1 MIKKAILV
9 TGASYI
15 NAVAALLFSFGL
27 INLLSKEEFG
37 IWSMINSLAAI
48 SAIFALL
55 GFPRAYQNVVA
66 RGGEYRKH
74 VFQKMSLR
82 ALFIGLCIAIMVFFF
97 FWLPFIFEQPAW
109 QHLALLV
116 LLIMH
121 FIFVDYGVIGSQ
133 ITGNVKAL
141 TILAIHSSLVRMT
154 ALVVV
159 WILIQAPSLTDII
172 IYSVMSQVAVSAM
185 IFYLYVIKWNSAS
198 LLEKN
203 YTDNK
208 ILRNLGPKRAQ
219 FFTSNLGFV
228 VSTYISV
235 LLVGAYGSPEDAANL
250 QIIVLIMN
258 LVMVFPNAIY
268 GKLLGFR
275 VQQVAHKGEVKLS
288 EVISQSAIM
297 CLLGVVF
304 TMVAVVTMN
313 ILIQL
318 FFHEYNQIENFTLF
332 LILSVIAVKYSGSYI
347 LAVFNYSNLILH
359 KTMSQWFSIVLF
371 VVLFYAVPLN
381 DLVEKVLVAT
391 LVAEIIRLMLTG
403 IKARSFFGKRANA

>member
-141 TILAIHSSLVRMT
+141 TILAIHSC
-154 ALVVV
+154 
-159 WILIQAPSLTDII
+159 
-172 IYSVMSQVAVSAM
+172 VA
-185 IFYLYVIKWNSAS
+185 
-198 LLEKN
+198 
-203 YTDNK
+203 
-208 ILRNLGPKRAQ
+208 
-219 FFTSNLGFV
+219 
-228 VSTYISV
+228 
-235 LLVGAYGSPEDAANL
+235 
-250 QIIVLIMN
+250 
-258 LVMVFPNAIY
+258 
-268 GKLLGFR
+268 
-275 VQQVAHKGEVKLS
+275 
-288 EVISQSAIM
+288 
-297 CLLGVVF
+297 
-304 TMVAVVTMN
+304 
-313 ILIQL
+313 
-318 FFHEYNQIENFTLF
+318 
-332 LILSVIAVKYSGSYI
+332 I
-347 LAVFNYSNLILH
+347 LAVNLIVYHFLGC
-359 KTMSQWFSIVLF
+359 
-371 VVLFYAVPLN
+371 
-381 DLVEKVLVAT
+381 LVTAQH
-391 LVAEIIRLMLTG
+391 RL
-403 IKARSFFGKRANA
+403 R